1 MKRSLHIGKEPDLQ
15 KIVIASAILHL
26 FLIML
31 VTIPIKT
38 RERQYRSYSV
48 RLVAPAEI
56 RGEATI
62 APAIRKKG
70 KAGVKVKPA
79 PRRRVRP
86 EKGVSLEPPAQRVAK
101 EIERLR
107 AISALAKRKKEK
119 EAEEEAVAGA
129 IENIRKKKLGRVSS
143 VAVAGARDSA
153 DSDAYGRLISR
164 IIKSHWGYP
173 VELRDS
179 ELEAI
184 VMFRMDEKGNI
195 IFHRIEKS
203 SGSRPFD
210 RSAVKAVLDSSPLPP
225 HPVER
230 EVVLRFR
237 P

>member
-26 FLIML
+26 IFIML
-31 VTIPIKT
+31 VTVPAKT
-38 RERQYRSYSV
+38 RGNQYKSYSV

-56 RGEATI
+56 RGEAK
-62 APAIRKKG
+62 APAIRKRG
-70 KAGVKVKPA
+70 KAAVRVKPA
-79 PRRRVRP
+79 PRRRVRHR
-86 EKGVSLEPPAQRVAK
+86 KGVSLEPPARTVAK

-107 AISALAKRKKEK
+107 AISALARRKKEK

-143 VAVAGARDSA
+143 VAWSSNSA
-153 DSDAYGRLISR
+153 DSDPYRSLISR

-173 VELRDS
+173 LELGDS
-179 ELEAI
+179 ELEVI
-184 VMFRMDEKGNI
+184 VTFRMDEKGNVV
-195 IFHRIEKS
+195 FHRIEKS

-210 RSAVKAVLDSSPLPP
+210 RSAVKAILDSSPLPP
-225 HPVER
+225 PPVDE
-230 EVVLRFR
+230 EITVRFT

>member
-15 KIVIASAILHL
+15 KIVIVSAILHL
-26 FLIML
+26 LFIML

-56 RGEATI
+56 RGEARRPP
-62 APAIRKKG
+62 PAIRKRG
-70 KAGVKVKPA
+70 KAVVKVKPT

-86 EKGVSLEPPAQRVAK
+86 QKGVSLEPPAQRVAK

-143 VAVAGARDSA
+143 VAGTRDSA

-179 ELEAI
+179 DLEVI
-184 VMFRMDEKGNI
+184 ILFRMDEKGNI

-225 HPVER
+225 
-230 EVVLRFR
+230 
-237 P
+237 